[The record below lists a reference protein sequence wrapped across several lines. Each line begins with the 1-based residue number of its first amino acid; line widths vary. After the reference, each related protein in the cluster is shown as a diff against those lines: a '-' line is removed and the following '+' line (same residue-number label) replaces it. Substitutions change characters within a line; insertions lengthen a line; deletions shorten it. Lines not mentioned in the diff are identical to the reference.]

1 MKKKTTQQEI
11 LLMTGTRF
19 AAREYSERTDPDN
32 KPAFSAIEKL
42 EEACWNGLLP
52 EMLPEIMVQPE
63 VGQKMYMWSITEGSS
78 FLGIELGDRQE
89 EKDKF
94 FSIDPYVFLRTQELS

>member
-1 MKKKTTQQEI
+1 
-11 LLMTGTRF
+11 MTGTRF

-63 VGQKMYMWSITEGSS
+63 DGQKMYMWSITEGSS

>member
-1 MKKKTTQQEI
+1 
-11 LLMTGTRF
+11 MTGTRF
-19 AAREYSERTDPDN
+19 AAREYSERTDPDG
-32 KPAFSAIEKL
+32 KSSFSAIEKL

-63 VGQKMYMWSITEGSS
+63 DGQKMYMWSITEGSS